1 MLGTSSHVV
10 EDASL
15 RDPSAPHEPLPPVEP
30 LTVRLRRVPVTA
42 SLLGVCVLLYA
53 VTFAITLVH
62 AAEPLDVALASLWR
76 LSLDESSD
84 VFRQLGALELSRVW
98 IDGEWWRVLSTG
110 LLHGS
115 LLHLVLNSI
124 ALVSIGEW
132 VELAWGRVRT
142 LVLFALASVGGAL
155 ASLAWCEA
163 PLVVGASGGI
173 LGQAGALWLAR
184 RFGGAELQ
192 ATLTPISTTGL
203 GIAILLC
210 LALGLVVPGIAQAGH
225 LGGLAAG
232 LLLGGVWVARARWL
246 RIALSLGLAVLLAG
260 LTWSGAQPTGRAN
273 YYTILGT
280 RMLAD
285 ARHQDALILFKES
298 FARQPESVELR
309 NNVAYKLAEDGVE
322 LEYAES
328 LSRASLAPNSLQASY
343 LDTLGWIWCRQG
355 FLEAGR
361 RALLAAAWLA
371 EERFPELEEHLLTC
385 PDAPTLPPSV
395 PRETL

>member
-1 MLGTSSHVV
+1 MLGASSHVV
-10 EDASL
+10 EDTS
-15 RDPSAPHEPLPPVEP
+15 PPDQQPQEP
-30 LTVRLRRVPVTA
+30 LTVRLRRAPVTA
-42 SLLGVCVLLYA
+42 TLLGVCVLLYA
-53 VTFAITLVH
+53 VTFALTLAH
-62 AAEPLDVALASLWR
+62 ASDPLDTALRSLWG
-76 LSLDESSD
+76 LSLEDSTE

-98 IDGEWWRVLSTG
+98 VDGEWWRLLSTG

-115 LLHLVLNSI
+115 LLHLLLNSV

-132 VELAWGRVRT
+132 VELAWGRFRT
-142 LVLFALASVGGAL
+142 LGLFVLASLGGAL

-184 RFGGAELQ
+184 RWGSAELQ
-192 ATLTPISTTGL
+192 ENLAPISVAGL
-203 GIAILLC
+203 GTAILIC
-210 LALGLVVPGIAQAGH
+210 LGLGLVVPGIAQAGH

-232 LLLGGVWVARARWL
+232 LLVGGVWVSRPRWL
-246 RIALSLGLAVLLAG
+246 KIALALGLGALLAG
-260 LTWSGAQPTGRAN
+260 LAWSGARPTNRAN

-285 ARHQDALILFKES
+285 KQYEDALILFKGS
-298 FARQPESVELR
+298 FARQPDNVELR
-309 NNVAYKLAEDGVE
+309 NNVAYQLAEDGVE

-328 LSRASLAPNSLQASY
+328 LSLASLAPNSLQPSY

-355 FLEAGR
+355 FAEAGKQ
-361 RALLAAAWLA
+361 ALLAAAWLA
-371 EERFPELEEHLLTC
+371 QERFPELDEHLAGC
-385 PDAPTLPPSV
+385 ADASELPPNV